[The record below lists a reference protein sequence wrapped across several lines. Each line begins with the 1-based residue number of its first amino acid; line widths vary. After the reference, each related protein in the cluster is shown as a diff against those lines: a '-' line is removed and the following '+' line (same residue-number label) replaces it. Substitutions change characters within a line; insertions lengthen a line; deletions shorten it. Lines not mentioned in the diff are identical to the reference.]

1 MDNSYFGGGAVMDM
15 LILDDLNRQRE
26 RNDTIGFIVVH
37 TNLTASDC
45 ARLSERELGEIVDNI
60 RDART

>member
-26 RNDTIGFIVVH
+26 CDDIIGFIVAH
-37 TNLTASDC
+37 TDLTLADC
-45 ARLSERELGEIVDNI
+45 ARLSENELGEIVDNI
-60 RDART
+60 CEALS